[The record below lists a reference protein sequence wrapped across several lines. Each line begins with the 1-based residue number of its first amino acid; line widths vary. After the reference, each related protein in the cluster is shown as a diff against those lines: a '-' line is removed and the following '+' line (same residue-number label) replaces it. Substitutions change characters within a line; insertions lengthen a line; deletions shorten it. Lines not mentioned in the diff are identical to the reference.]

1 MKAKESTAILA
12 EICDWITILAQSL
25 PPRAIRTFLEL
36 LIGAMVTSSGFVTQ
50 AWLALDMQKHWTSYY
65 KFLQKGRWSWLN
77 LAQTFLKIVLSQIN
91 DDVLVL
97 AIDDTLILRASK
109 KAPASK
115 IHHQHGNKP
124 NLAQYVQGQCW
135 VTLAVVGKRSEGQSI
150 AIPLLSRLMPNAGN
164 SGKLRAAQTLIRSI
178 LTTILGRKVR
188 LLIDSW
194 YMRGKFIAAML
205 EHNIEV
211 IGQVRHDTR
220 LYESPA
226 KREKGSRG
234 RPAIYGEKI
243 TPALVEKMR
252 TKQVTLQLYG
262 KEQLVRY
269 RSKIVLARFLK
280 GVQVRV
286 VWCEFSDGDGGWRR
300 ARLLL
305 ATNPTLSAEDII
317 CGYEKRWSI
326 ESAFHDLKQSW
337 GMKEAWQQ
345 TRQTLN
351 RWVQLITV
359 GYGLVQLLSLKPEA
373 ELAGIMSAHPWR
385 KAGKV
390 TAGKIREGLAKQ
402 FMKVNVLSWWDTTFK
417 KFAPPN

>member
-1 MKAKESTAILA
+1 
-12 EICDWITILAQSL
+12 
-25 PPRAIRTFLEL
+25 
-36 LIGAMVTSSGFVTQ
+36 
-50 AWLALDMQKHWTSYY
+50 MQKHWTSYY

-109 KAPASK
+109 KAPACK

-337 GMKEAWQQ
+337 GMKEA
-345 TRQTLN
+345 
-351 RWVQLITV
+351 
-359 GYGLVQLLSLKPEA
+359 
-373 ELAGIMSAHPWR
+373 
-385 KAGKV
+385 
-390 TAGKIREGLAKQ
+390 
-402 FMKVNVLSWWDTTFK
+402 
-417 KFAPPN
+417 